1 MRKAVVRKAA
11 EAALE
16 RQFLTLT
23 IAKNNVSPATESRD
37 TEAA

>member
-1 MRKAVVRKAA
+1 VSTAIESDI
-11 EAALE
+11 EA
-16 RQFLTLT
+16 QFLTLT